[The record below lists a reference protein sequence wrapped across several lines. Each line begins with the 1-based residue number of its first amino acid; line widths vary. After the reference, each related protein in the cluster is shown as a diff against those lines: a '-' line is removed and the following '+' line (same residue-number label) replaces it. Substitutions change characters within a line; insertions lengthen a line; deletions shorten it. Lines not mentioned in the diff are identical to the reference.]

1 MSAVSNVIEF
11 PRRPERESQLEPH
24 RDLVQERQR
33 IAREVHD
40 VVSHSLA
47 TIGLQAA
54 VALQVMEE
62 HPDTAETALRAIRST
77 TQDAL
82 GDLRGVLGVL
92 RQGDDSRTAPGVGRL
107 ESLVAN
113 TSAAGVLTELRVV
126 GRARP
131 LPAAVDL
138 AAFRVVQESLANV
151 LRHAGAETAVV
162 TIAYE
167 RARVVVQVDDD
178 GRGAASGS
186 EESDGSGSG
195 IAGMRERVLALGGE
209 LEAAARPGRGFA
221 VRASLPVLG
230 RA

>member
-11 PRRPERESQLEPH
+11 PRRVERDSQFDPH
-24 RDLVQERQR
+24 RAVVQERAR

-40 VVSHSLA
+40 LVSHSLA

-62 HPDTAETALRAIRST
+62 HPDTAESALRAIRST

-92 RQGDDSRTAPGVGRL
+92 RQGDDSRTSPALGRL
-107 ESLVAN
+107 DNLVAS
-113 TSAAGVLTELRVV
+113 TSAAGVLTELHVV

-167 RARVVVQVDDD
+167 RARVVVQVEDD

-186 EESDGSGSG
+186 EVSVGSGSG

-209 LEAAARPGRGFA
+209 LEAAAPRGGGFA